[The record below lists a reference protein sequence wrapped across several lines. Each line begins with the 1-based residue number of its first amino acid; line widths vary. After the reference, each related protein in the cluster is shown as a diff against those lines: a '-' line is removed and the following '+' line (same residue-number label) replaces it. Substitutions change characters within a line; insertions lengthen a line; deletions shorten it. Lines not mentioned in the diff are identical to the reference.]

1 MARRLALVRPHRGA
15 QLTLTTETL
24 ADFQRALADA
34 GVDGWLLY
42 DFRGLN
48 PIAGGL
54 MRLEGFTS
62 RRAFAW
68 LPTRG
73 TPVAITHAI
82 EQGPWH
88 LWPKEWTREVYSSWR
103 SLEGFLAKYVAGK
116 RVAME
121 YSRGDAVP
129 YLDRV
134 PAGVIEMVRE
144 AGATVVSSSE
154 LVSRFYASWDA
165 DNVASHRS
173 AADHVAR
180 IGKAA
185 LARAGELA
193 HTGKPTTEHELMG
206 WIQDEFKKV
215 GLGTDH
221 GPNVSAGANAAN
233 PHYEPSAEEPRAIT
247 DGDILLIDLWA
258 KADGGVWADQTWM
271 ASIGRPSDEALKI
284 WNTIREARDA
294 AIALVRDK
302 AVKGEPVRGA
312 DVDDAARQVI
322 EAAGYGKYFT
332 HRTGHSIDPRD
343 LHGAGPHLDN
353 LETRDERLL
362 VPGVAFSIEPGIY
375 IPGKIGMRTE
385 VNVYMID
392 GEAVVTPAEYQ
403 KDLIIV

>member
-1 MARRLALVRPHRGA
+1 M
-15 QLTLTTETL
+15 TLTPDTL
-24 ADFQRALADA
+24 PELQRSLNEA

-54 MRLEGFTS
+54 MRLEGMTT

-68 LPTRG
+68 IPAHG

-82 EQGPWH
+82 EQAPWH
-88 LWPKEWTREVYSSWR
+88 RWPEDWTREIYSSWR
-103 SLEGFLAKYVAGK
+103 SLEGLLHKHVGGK

-121 YSRGDAVP
+121 YSKGDAVP

-134 PAGVIEMVRE
+134 PAGVLEMVRE

-154 LVSRFYASWDA
+154 LVSRFYATWNA
-165 DNVASHRS
+165 EHVASHLR
-173 AADHVAR
+173 AADQIAR
-180 IGKAA
+180 IAKEA
-185 LARAGELA
+185 LSLAGERSRGREPLA
-193 HTGKPTTEHELMG
+193 EHELMG
-206 WIQDEFKKV
+206 WILDEFKRN
-215 GLGTDH
+215 GLNTDH

-233 PHYEPSAEEPRAIT
+233 PHYEPSAESPRVIKA
-247 DGDILLIDLWA
+247 GEILLIDLWA
-258 KADGGVWADQTWM
+258 REDNGGVWADQTWM
-271 ASIGRPSDEALKI
+271 ASIGKPSPEAQEI
-284 WNTIREARDA
+284 WSAVRDARDA
-294 AIALVRDK
+294 AIALVKER
-302 AVKGEPVRGA
+302 ASRNQSVRGA
-312 DVDDAARQVI
+312 EVDDAARQVI
-322 EAAGYGKYFT
+322 TARGYGEYFT

-375 IPGKIGMRTE
+375 IPGKIGMRSE
-385 VNVYMID
+385 VNVYIVP

>member
-24 ADFQRALADA
+24 ADFQRALIDA

-54 MRLEGFTS
+54 MRLEGMTT

-68 LPTRG
+68 LPARG

-88 LWPKEWTREVYSSWR
+88 LWPKEWTREVYSSWK
-103 SLEGFLAKYVAGK
+103 SLEGLLAKYVGGK

-121 YSRGDAVP
+121 YSKGDAVP
-129 YLDRV
+129 YLDRI

-144 AGATVVSSSE
+144 AGAVVVSSSE
-154 LVSRFYASWDA
+154 LVSRFYASWNA
-165 DNVASHRS
+165 DHIASHQS
-173 AADHVAR
+173 AAEQVAR

-185 LARAGELA
+185 LKRAGDETRA
-193 HTGKPTTEHELMG
+193 GRPIAEHELMG
-206 WIQDEFKKV
+206 WIQNEFKRV

-221 GPNVSAGANAAN
+221 GPNVSAGSNAAN
-233 PHYEPSAEEPRAIT
+233 PHYEPSPEHPRVIKQGET
-247 DGDILLIDLWA
+247 LLIDLWA
-258 KADGGVWADQTWM
+258 RAEGGVWADQTWM
-271 ASIGRPSDEALKI
+271 ASLGEPSAEALEI
-284 WNTIREARDA
+284 WNAVRDARDA
-294 AIALVRDK
+294 AISLVREK
-302 AVKGEPVRGA
+302 AAKGEPVRGA
-312 DVDDAARQVI
+312 DVDDAARGVI
-322 EAAGYGKYFT
+322 EARGYGQYFT

-343 LHGAGPHLDN
+343 LHGSGPHLDN

-385 VNVYMID
+385 VNVYIIP

-403 KDLIIV
+403 QELLIV

>member
-1 MARRLALVRPHRGA
+1 MARRLALVRPNGGA

-24 ADFQRALADA
+24 GDFQRALTDA

-54 MRLEGFTS
+54 MRLEGMTT

-68 LPTRG
+68 LPARG

-88 LWPKEWTREVYSSWR
+88 RWPAEWTREIYSSWR
-103 SLEGFLAKYVAGK
+103 SLEALLAKYVAGK
-116 RVAME
+116 HVAME

-134 PAGVIEMVRE
+134 PAGVIEMVRD

-154 LVSRFYASWDA
+154 LVSRFYAAWSA
-165 DNVASHRS
+165 ENIASHLR
-173 AADHVAR
+173 AADQVAR

-185 LARAGELA
+185 LMLAGERTRAGESIA
-193 HTGKPTTEHELMG
+193 EHELMG
-206 WIQDEFKKV
+206 WILNEFKKV

-221 GPNVSAGANAAN
+221 GPNVSAGENAAN
-233 PHYEPSAEEPRAIT
+233 PHYEPSSEHPRVIRMGET
-247 DGDILLIDLWA
+247 LLIDLWA
-258 KADGGVWADQTWM
+258 REEGGVWADQTWM
-271 ASIGRPSDEALKI
+271 ASVGEPSAKALEI
-284 WNTIREARDA
+284 WNAVRDARDA

-302 AVKGEPVRGA
+302 AKRGEAVRGA

-322 EAAGYGKYFT
+322 ESRGYGKYFT

-343 LHGAGPHLDN
+343 LHGSGPHLDN

-375 IPGKIGMRTE
+375 IPGDIGMRTE
-385 VNVYMID
+385 VNVYIVP

-403 KDLIIV
+403 KDLIVV